1 MRDKGIEGKEKWMS
15 YRDLVVWQKSKK
27 LAVNI
32 YKFTDYLPSKAKIS
46 LAEQM
51 NRAAISIP
59 SNIAEGHSRNSTKD
73 YIHFLY
79 ISKGSLSDLITQ
91 IEICLEVY
99 PEYEELINPLF
110 CQSEEISIMLAKLI
124 KQMKLKITCKA

>member
-1 MRDKGIEGKEKWMS
+1 MS
-15 YRDLVVWQKSKK
+15 YRDLIVWQKSKN

-32 YKFTDYLPSKAKIS
+32 YKFTDYLPSKAKFS

-73 YIHFLY
+73 YVHFLY
-79 ISKGSLSDLITQ
+79 ISKGSLSELITQ
-91 IEICLEVY
+91 LEICLEVY
-99 PEYEELINPLF
+99 PDYEELINSLF
-110 CQSEEISIMLAKLI
+110 GQSEEISIMLAKLI
-124 KQMKLKITCKA
+124 KQMKLKLGCKV

>member
-1 MRDKGIEGKEKWMS
+1 MS
-15 YRDLVVWQKSKK
+15 YRKLIIWQKSKE
-27 LAVNI
+27 LAVKI
-32 YKFTDYLPSKAKIS
+32 YKFTDFLPSKAKYS

-73 YIHFLY
+73 YVHFLY
-79 ISKGSLSDLITQ
+79 ISKGSLSELITQ

-99 PEYEELINPLF
+99 PELTKLIEPLF
-110 CQSEEISIMLAKLI
+110 NHCEEINRMINKLI
-124 KQMKLKITCKA
+124 YRLKNKMLSK